1 MRKNSGQT
9 LVELALALPVLAV
22 ILFAIIQYGF
32 ILSTQVTL
40 RHAAQVTSRS
50 MTLSGANTNNVN
62 TVAQQALGPLLDSS
76 KLDPVDLDKTTV
88 GGTEGYQVTLTY
100 NMPLIIKFV
109 VPNATGNSLTL
120 TATAV
125 DRIN

>member
-1 MRKNSGQT
+1 MPKKSGQT
-9 LVELALALPVLAV
+9 LVELALALPVLAL

-40 RHAAQVTSRS
+40 RHAAQVTSRTMS
-50 MTLSGANTNNVN
+50 LAGANTNDVDA
-62 TVAQQALGPLLDSS
+62 VAQQALGPLLDAA
-76 KLDPVDLDKTTV
+76 KLDPVALNKKTV
-88 GGTEGYQVTLTY
+88 GGTDGYEVTLTY
-100 NMPLIIKFV
+100 NMPLIVKFV
-109 VPNATGNSLTL
+109 VPNATSNSLTL